1 MAAVLAIALGAVV
14 LFVSGK
20 VRVDVVSFL
29 VLLALTL
36 SGILT
41 PEAALSG
48 FSNPATATVA
58 AMFVLTAALRHAGVV
73 DGLAAAL
80 GRVAGRRPL
89 VLYVLLLLVALVV
102 SPFINNT
109 AAMAALIPVV
119 LALCSRGGTTPGRF
133 LMPLSFATQMG
144 GICTLV
150 GTSTNILVSG
160 IAASSG
166 LRPFGMFEFTEVGLW
181 FAAAGFVYLLAVA
194 PLLLPRAVRTATPRP
209 LAERYALPT
218 YVAVIEVAAGGP
230 VAGQRPAATPL
241 GRPGLSILE
250 VRRREEVLA
259 APDGPLEGGDRVLV
273 RGSLSELLRLRRAPG
288 LRIRRDLESPGGEDG
303 LEWLGGD
310 ETGDVVLA
318 EAVVPAGSPLEGR
331 RLRETDFARLHRVVV
346 LAIRHHDRLEQTK
359 VAAVR
364 IAVGDLLLLQGRRSD
379 VDALRGGEEVLVLDE
394 VTPHPPSVGRALAVS
409 GVLAAVVAAA
419 ALGVAPI
426 LVTAMT
432 GCAVLLLLRLLT
444 VEQAYASID
453 SKVIFLLAGV
463 VPLGRALEET
473 GAAALLAGGLVD
485 VAGPYGPVVAL
496 SALYLVTTILTEFM
510 SNNAAAA
517 LLAPIAIAL
526 AAGMGA
532 DPRPFLVAVMFA
544 ASTSFMTP
552 VGYQTNA
559 MVLGPGG
566 YRFSDFA
573 RVGAP
578 LNVLFWVLATFL
590 IPRFFPF

>member
-1 MAAVLAIALGAVV
+1 MIAVLAIALGAVV

-29 VLLALTL
+29 VLLTLTV
-36 SGILT
+36 SGIVT

-73 DGLAAAL
+73 DGLAALL

-89 VLYVLLLLVALVV
+89 VLYLLLLLVALSV

-119 LALCSRGGTTPGRF
+119 LVLCSRSGAAPGRF

-144 GICTLV
+144 GTCTLV

-160 IAASSG
+160 MAASAG
-166 LRPFGMFEFTEVGLW
+166 LRPFGMFEFTELGVC
-181 FAAAGFVYLLAVA
+181 FVAAGLVYLIVVA
-194 PLLLPRAVRTATPRP
+194 PFLLPRSVRTAAPRP
-209 LAERYALPT
+209 LAERYAVPT
-218 YVAVIEVAAGGP
+218 YVAVIEVEADGP
-230 VAGQRPAATPL
+230 VAGHRAAATPL
-241 GRPGLSILE
+241 GRPGLVVLE
-250 VRRREEVLA
+250 VRRNEAVLDQ
-259 APDGPLEGGDRVLV
+259 PDVPLEAGDHVLV
-273 RGSLSELLRLRRAPG
+273 RGTLAELLRLRRAPG
-288 LRIRRDLESPGGEDG
+288 VRIRRDIESPGGEDG
-303 LEWLGGD
+303 LEGLSGED
-310 ETGDVVLA
+310 TGDVVLA
-318 EAVVPAGSPLEGR
+318 EAVVPAGSPLDGK
-331 RLRETDFARLHRVVV
+331 RLSETDFARLHRVVV

-364 IAVGDLLLLQGRRSD
+364 IAVGDLLLLQGRRTD
-379 VDALRGGEEVLVLDE
+379 VDALRGGQALVVLDE
-394 VTPHPPSVGRALAVS
+394 MTPHPPSLGRAVAVS
-409 GVLAAVVAAA
+409 GILAAVVVAA

-432 GCAVLLLLRLLT
+432 GCAALLLLKLLT

-463 VPLGRALEET
+463 VPLGRAIEET
-473 GAAALLAGGLVD
+473 GAAALLAGGLVE
-485 VAGPYGPVVAL
+485 VAGPFGPAVAL
-496 SALYLVTTILTEFM
+496 SALYLMTAILTEFM

-532 DPRPFLVAVMFA
+532 DPRPFLIAVMFA

-566 YRFSDFA
+566 YRFSDFV

-578 LNVLFWVLATFL
+578 LNVLFWILATWL